1 MTCTDGDD
9 QIDAELTDQWQ
20 AFTLVASNG
29 LTRNPILDPVLGL
42 RLRSAD
48 RRHKIEFRQDRIA
61 TPYALNAVNVSPT
74 EFVASWEEV
83 NGAEAYLLNII

>member
-29 LTRNPILDPVLGL
+29 SLGNPILDPVLGL
-42 RLRSAD
+42 RFA
-48 RRHKIEFRQDRIA
+48 
-61 TPYALNAVNVSPT
+61 
-74 EFVASWEEV
+74 
-83 NGAEAYLLNII
+83 